1 MINNFFPQ
9 SGQSYSDKSP
19 PRRNNKTSKMI
30 EYPSVPALLG
40 VVISKKLATLHE
52 LQGLYSYDD
61 LWDLYEIVLVNNYN
75 ESLAMEGVK

>member
-1 MINNFFPQ
+1 
-9 SGQSYSDKSP
+9 
-19 PRRNNKTSKMI
+19 MI

-40 VVISKKLATLHE
+40 VVISKKLATLRE

-75 ESLAMEGVK
+75 ESLDMEGVK